1 MLSLCTILPRHL
13 ARDERGVS
21 AVEFALI
28 LPLMISLYLG
38 CVEVSDGV
46 GADRKLTLT
55 ASTVANLVAQST
67 SISAGDMSNM
77 LDAASAVM
85 KPYSD
90 TALKITVSCLNIDAN
105 KNVKVKWSATRG
117 GSALSG
123 SATIP
128 TDLQVPN
135 TQLILTQA
143 TYAYTPAIGYTITG
157 TLNLS
162 EQMYMMPRITAP
174 TYGSTACS

>member
-1 MLSLCTILPRHL
+1 MLSLRTILPHRL

-28 LPLMISLYLG
+28 LPLMVSLYLG
-38 CVEVSDGV
+38 CVEISDGV

-67 SISAGDMSNM
+67 SISASDMSNM

-85 KPYSD
+85 TPYSN
-90 TALKITVSCLNIDAN
+90 TALKVTVSCLNIDAN
-105 KNVKVKWSATRG
+105 KSVTVKWSATRG

-123 SATIP
+123 SVSIP

-135 TQLILTQA
+135 TQLIFTQA
-143 TYAYTPAIGYTITG
+143 SYAYTPTIGYTITG

-174 TYGSTACS
+174 TYSSTACS

>member
-1 MLSLCTILPRHL
+1 MLSLRTILPHRL

-28 LPLMISLYLG
+28 LPLMVSLYLG
-38 CVEVSDGV
+38 CVEISDGV

-67 SISAGDMSNM
+67 SISASDMSNM

-85 KPYSD
+85 TPYSN
-90 TALKITVSCLNIDAN
+90 TALKVTVSCLNIDAN
-105 KNVKVKWSATRG
+105 KSVTVKWSATRG

-123 SATIP
+123 SVSIP

-135 TQLILTQA
+135 SQLIFTQA
-143 TYAYTPAIGYTITG
+143 TYAYTPTIGYTITG

-174 TYGSTACS
+174 TYSSTACS